1 MTVKE
6 YLSQAIYLDKS
17 INCKL
22 EQVSA
27 LRQMAMKITSNYDDE
42 RVTCTKQQS
51 PMENVIV
58 KLVDLENE
66 INDDIDKLVDL
77 KKEIIRVIGNI
88 NNNEY
93 RLILELKYLSN
104 KSWEDITLLM
114 NYSWRNIHYIHTRAL
129 RDVKILT
136 R

>member
-1 MTVKE
+1 VTVKE
-6 YLSQAIYLDKS
+6 YLSQALFLDES

-22 EQVSA
+22 EQVSILKRLA
-27 LRQMAMKITSNYDDE
+27 TKITSNFEDE

-77 KKEIIRVIGNI
+77 KREIKTAISNV
-88 NNNEY
+88 NNDEF
-93 RLILELKYLSN
+93 RLLLELRYLSN
-104 KSWEDITLLM
+104 KEWEEIALLM
-114 NYSWRNIHYIHTRAL
+114 NYSWRNIHYLHNKAL
-129 RDVKILT
+129 KEVKISN
-136 R
+136 